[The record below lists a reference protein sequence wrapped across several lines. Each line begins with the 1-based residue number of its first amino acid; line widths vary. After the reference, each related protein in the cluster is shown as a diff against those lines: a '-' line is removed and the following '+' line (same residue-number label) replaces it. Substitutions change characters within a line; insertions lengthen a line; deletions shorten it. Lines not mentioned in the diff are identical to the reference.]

1 MSETTTTSAGSEEFL
16 ETYWRD
22 PHTAL
27 AGARRDCPVRE
38 VTFETGPTWLVTRY
52 ADVRAGLADERLA
65 KDWRAS
71 LPPAKRAAAPPGLP
85 APMSHM
91 LTSLDP
97 PEHTRLRRLVTQAF
111 TARRI
116 AALRPRVEKLAH
128 ELLDALP
135 VDEPV
140 DLVGR
145 YAIPLPMEV
154 ICELIGVPELDRE
167 DFAHWST
174 VLIDECPEPEL
185 VRASNQMADYLG
197 GLVAARRRDPDD
209 ALLSGLIAASEDG
222 EQLSDIEIV
231 AMAMLLLMAGHE
243 TTAVFVTNSVRVLLT
258 EPDARRRLASPETA
272 PALVEE
278 LLRWASPALNA
289 SLRFATEDMEI
300 GGTVIP
306 RGASV
311 TLSTGAANRDP
322 SRFDDPTR
330 LDPDRDTAGHV
341 AFGHGIHRCLG
352 AALVRLEADVALT
365 ALFGRFPQL
374 RATAAEDELTFRRSV
389 HVHAPRTFPV
399 LLGPTPDQEQERRA

>member
-1 MSETTTTSAGSEEFL
+1 MSEPTPGAVTEAAFL
-16 ETYWRD
+16 ESYWRD
-22 PHTAL
+22 PHATL
-27 AGARRDCPVRE
+27 AHAREHAPVRE

-52 ADVRAGLADERLA
+52 ADVRAGLADPRLA
-65 KDWRAS
+65 KDWRAT
-71 LPPAKRAAAPPGLP
+71 LPAEERASAPPGLP

-111 TARRI
+111 TARRL
-116 AALRPRVEKLAH
+116 AALRPRIESLADD
-128 ELLDALP
+128 LLAGLP
-135 VDEPV
+135 GDEPV
-140 DLVGR
+140 DLVAR

-174 VLIDECPEPEL
+174 ILIDECPEPEL
-185 VRASNQMADYLG
+185 ARASAQMADYLG
-197 GLVAARRRDPDD
+197 GLVALRRDDPDD

-222 EQLSDIEIV
+222 ERLSDIEIV

-243 TTAVFVTNSVRVLLT
+243 TTAVFITNSVRALLADPAARAGVT
-258 EPDARRRLASPETA
+258 SPDTVPG
-272 PALVEE
+272 LVEE
-278 LLRWASPALNA
+278 LLRWVSPALNA
-289 SLRFATEDMEI
+289 SLRFATEDLEI
-300 GGTVIP
+300 GGTAIP

-322 SRFDDPTR
+322 DRFSDPAR
-330 LDPDRDTAGHV
+330 LDPDRDPAGHV

-352 AALVRLEADVALT
+352 AALVRLEAEIALT
-365 ALFGRFPQL
+365 ALFRRFPDL
-374 RATAAEDELTFRRSV
+374 RAAGPDEVLTFRRSV

-399 LLGPTPDQEQERRA
+399 LLGV

>member
-1 MSETTTTSAGSEEFL
+1 MTNPTTGAVAEDAFL
-16 ETYWRD
+16 ESYWRD
-22 PHTAL
+22 PHASL
-27 AGARRDCPVRE
+27 AHAREHTPVRE

-52 ADVRAGLADERLA
+52 ADVRAGLTDERLV
-65 KDWRAS
+65 KDYRAS
-71 LPPAKRAAAPPGLP
+71 LPPDERAAAPPGLP

-97 PEHTRLRRLVTQAF
+97 PEHTRLRQLVTQAF

-116 AALRPRVEKLAH
+116 AALRPRIEALAE

-135 VDEPV
+135 TGEPV
-140 DLVGR
+140 DLVAR

-167 DFAHWST
+167 DFARWST
-174 VLIDECPEPEL
+174 TLIDECPEPEL
-185 VRASNQMADYLG
+185 IRASNQMADYLA
-197 GLVAARRRDPDD
+197 GLVAARRQDPDD

-222 EQLSDIEIV
+222 TRLSDIEII

-243 TTAVFVTNSVRVLLT
+243 TTAVFVTNSVRVLLVD
-258 EPDARRRLASPETA
+258 PAARDRLGSPETA
-272 PALVEE
+272 PVLIEE

-289 SLRFATEDMEI
+289 SLRFATEDLEI
-300 GGTVIP
+300 AGTAIP

-322 SRFDDPTR
+322 DRFADPAR

-352 AALVRLEADVALT
+352 AALVRLEAEVALT
-365 ALFGRFPQL
+365 ALFRRFPHVL
-374 RATAAEDELTFRRSV
+374 AAGPEDALTFRRSV

-399 LLGPTPDQEQERRA
+399 LLEPRPSGRGRPC

>member
-1 MSETTTTSAGSEEFL
+1 MSEPTPGAVTEAAFL
-16 ETYWRD
+16 ESYWRD
-22 PHTAL
+22 PHATL
-27 AGARRDCPVRE
+27 AHAREHAPVRE

-52 ADVRAGLADERLA
+52 ADVRAGLADPRLA
-65 KDWRAS
+65 KDWRAT
-71 LPPAKRAAAPPGLP
+71 LPAEERASAPPGLP

-111 TARRI
+111 TARRL
-116 AALRPRVEKLAH
+116 AALRPRIETLADD
-128 ELLDALP
+128 LLAGLP
-135 VDEPV
+135 GDEPV
-140 DLVGR
+140 DLVAR

-185 VRASNQMADYLG
+185 ARASAQLADYLG
-197 GLVAARRRDPDD
+197 GLVALRRDDPDD

-222 EQLSDIEIV
+222 ERLSDIEIV

-243 TTAVFVTNSVRVLLT
+243 TTAVFITNSVRALLADPAARAGVT
-258 EPDARRRLASPETA
+258 SPDTVPG
-272 PALVEE
+272 LVEE
-278 LLRWASPALNA
+278 LLRWVSPALNA
-289 SLRFATEDMEI
+289 SLRFATEDLEI
-300 GGTVIP
+300 GGTAIP

-322 SRFDDPTR
+322 DRFSDPAR
-330 LDPDRDTAGHV
+330 LDPGRDPAGHV

-352 AALVRLEADVALT
+352 AALVRLEAEIALT
-365 ALFGRFPQL
+365 ALFRRFPDL
-374 RATAAEDELTFRRSV
+374 RAAGPDEALTFRRSV

-399 LLGPTPDQEQERRA
+399 LLGV

>member
-1 MSETTTTSAGSEEFL
+1 
-16 ETYWRD
+16 
-22 PHTAL
+22 
-27 AGARRDCPVRE
+27 
-38 VTFETGPTWLVTRY
+38 
-52 ADVRAGLADERLA
+52 
-65 KDWRAS
+65 
-71 LPPAKRAAAPPGLP
+71 
-85 APMSHM
+85 
-91 LTSLDP
+91 
-97 PEHTRLRRLVTQAF
+97 
-111 TARRI
+111 
-116 AALRPRVEKLAH
+116 
-128 ELLDALP
+128 
-135 VDEPV
+135 
-140 DLVGR
+140 
-145 YAIPLPMEV
+145 
-154 ICELIGVPELDRE
+154 
-167 DFAHWST
+167 
-174 VLIDECPEPEL
+174 
-185 VRASNQMADYLG
+185 
-197 GLVAARRRDPDD
+197 
-209 ALLSGLIAASEDG
+209 
-222 EQLSDIEIV
+222 
-231 AMAMLLLMAGHE
+231 MAMLLLMAGHE

>member
-1 MSETTTTSAGSEEFL
+1 MSEPTPGAATEAAFL
-16 ETYWRD
+16 ESYWRD
-22 PHTAL
+22 PHATL
-27 AGARRDCPVRE
+27 AHAREHAPVRE

-52 ADVRAGLADERLA
+52 ADVRAGLADPRLA
-65 KDWRAS
+65 KDWRAT
-71 LPPAKRAAAPPGLP
+71 LPAEERASAPPGLP

-111 TARRI
+111 TARRL
-116 AALRPRVEKLAH
+116 AALRPRIETLADD
-128 ELLDALP
+128 LLAGLP
-135 VDEPV
+135 GDEPV
-140 DLVGR
+140 DLVAR

-185 VRASNQMADYLG
+185 ARASAQMADYLG
-197 GLVAARRRDPDD
+197 GLVALRRDDPDD

-222 EQLSDIEIV
+222 ERLSDVEIV

-243 TTAVFVTNSVRVLLT
+243 TTAVFITNSVRALLADPAARAGVT
-258 EPDARRRLASPETA
+258 SPDTVPG
-272 PALVEE
+272 LVEE
-278 LLRWASPALNA
+278 LLRWVSPALNA
-289 SLRFATEDMEI
+289 SLRFATEDLEI
-300 GGTVIP
+300 GGTAIP

-322 SRFDDPTR
+322 DRFSDPAR
-330 LDPDRDTAGHV
+330 LDPDRDPAGHV

-352 AALVRLEADVALT
+352 AALVRLEAEIALT
-365 ALFGRFPQL
+365 ALFRRFPDL
-374 RATAAEDELTFRRSV
+374 RAAGPDEALTFRRSV

-399 LLGPTPDQEQERRA
+399 LLGG

>member
-1 MSETTTTSAGSEEFL
+1 MSNTTGGAATEEDFL
-16 ETYWRD
+16 ESYWRD
-22 PHTAL
+22 PHATL
-27 AGARRDCPVRE
+27 AGTRERCPVRE

-52 ADVRAGLADERLA
+52 SDVRAGLADPRLA

-71 LPPAKRAAAPPGLP
+71 LPPEERASAPPGLP

-116 AALRPRVEKLAH
+116 AALRPRVEALAAN
-128 ELLDALP
+128 LLAGLP
-135 VDEPV
+135 EDEPV
-140 DLVGR
+140 DLVAR

-167 DFAHWST
+167 DFARWST

-185 VRASNQMADYLG
+185 ARASAQMADYLG
-197 GLVAARRRDPDD
+197 GLVTLRREDPDD

-243 TTAVFVTNSVRVLLT
+243 TTAVFVTNSVRALLADP
-258 EPDARRRLASPETA
+258 ESRERLRSPATA
-272 PALVEE
+272 PDMVEE

-289 SLRFATEDMEI
+289 SLRFATEDLEI
-300 GGTVIP
+300 AGTPIP

-322 SRFDDPTR
+322 ERFADPDVI
-330 LDPDRDTAGHV
+330 DPDRDTAGHV

-352 AALVRLEADVALT
+352 AALVRLEAEVALT
-365 ALFGRFPQL
+365 ALFDRFPHI
-374 RATAAEDELTFRRSV
+374 RSAAPDEELTFRRSV

-399 LLGPTPDQEQERRA
+399 LLGPAAGS